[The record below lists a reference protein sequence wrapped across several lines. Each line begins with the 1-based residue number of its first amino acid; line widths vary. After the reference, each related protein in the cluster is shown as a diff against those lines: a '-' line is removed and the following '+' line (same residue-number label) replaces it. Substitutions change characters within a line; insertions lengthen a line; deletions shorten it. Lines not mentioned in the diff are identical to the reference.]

1 MTTLQ
6 ILGLML
12 IAFAAGWIV
21 GLFVGEWWAKQ
32 SQPDEPDEH
41 STHFMR
47 DHK

>member
-21 GLFVGEWWAKQ
+21 GLFVGEWWANQK
-32 SQPDEPDEH
+32 PEEEPDEH